1 MAVLWCP
8 RGAVGV
14 RVSHSPGLA
23 FELAQLLGGPCGQ
36 HLGYGDLGPPA
47 LRQQVIDE
55 GPQLHQLQHILP
67 KGRAQVSEERG
78 GKGLTKHVTG
88 TTPFTY
94 CKEKQR
100 NQFNIDQVA
109 GNTTLI

>member
-36 HLGYGDLGPPA
+36 RLGLGGLGPPT
-47 LRQQVIDE
+47 LRQQVVDE
-55 GPQLHQLQHILP
+55 GPQLHQLHHVLP
-67 KGRAQVSEERG
+67 KGRAQVSEERKEGESDHMQYILRHRG
-78 GKGLTKHVTG
+78 GKGLTK
-88 TTPFTY
+88 
-94 CKEKQR
+94 Q
-100 NQFNIDQVA
+100 NQNS
-109 GNTTLI
+109 L